1 MRELLETI
9 ETWRGTGRQVALATV
24 VDAWGSSPRPLGS
37 QMAISDRGEMAGSVS
52 GGCVEGAVVEEAL
65 RVLTEATPR
74 RLTYG
79 IDDDL
84 AWSVGLSCG
93 GRLGVY
99 VEPLAEGDEGATVYD
114 ATTTGLAAE
123 RPILRAVVIAG
134 PRRGRQQL
142 SGLVRDAPSGGAT
155 IERLAGGLG
164 SADLEAQVEA
174 LAPGLLASFRC
185 QRLAAETEGGD
196 ELFLQVHPPR
206 RRLVIV
212 GAVHVA
218 IPLVGFARTLGFR
231 TIVVDP
237 RTAFATRERFPHADQ
252 LETRWPDEALEALAL
267 DENSY
272 VALLS
277 HDFKL
282 DLPALEVAL
291 RRPIRY
297 LGALGSKKTHGK
309 RVAALRERGFD
320 DQAIA
325 RIHNPIG
332 LDLGG
337 RRAEEIALA
346 VMAEMVAVDHG
357 KVGVGR

>member
-9 ETWRGTGRQVALATV
+9 ETWRAAGRRVALATV

-37 QMAISDRGEMAGSVS
+37 QMAISERGEMVGSVS

-65 RVLTEATPR
+65 QVLAESTPR
-74 RLTYG
+74 RLSYG
-79 IDDDL
+79 IDDGT

-99 VEPLAEGDEGATVYD
+99 VEPLGEGEDGQEVFDALVKGLRDERPTLRATVID
-114 ATTTGLAAE
+114 
-123 RPILRAVVIAG
+123 G
-134 PRRGRQQL
+134 PGRGSQTL
-142 SGLVRDAPSGGAT
+142 FGKGEDGAPT
-155 IERLAGGLG
+155 CLAGGLA
-164 SADLEAQVEA
+164 SHERETRVRPLVMD
-174 LAPGLLASFRC
+174 LLASFRC
-185 QRLAAETEGGD
+185 RRLAASEDEPAETAD
-196 ELFLQVHPPR
+196 EIFLEVHPPR

-218 IPLVGFARTLGFR
+218 IPLVSFAQNLGFR

-237 RTAFATRERFPHADQ
+237 RTAFATRERFPHADE
-252 LETRWPDEALEALAL
+252 LDTRWPDEALEAHAL

-277 HDFKL
+277 HDLKL
-282 DLPALEVAL
+282 DLPSLEVAL
-291 RRPIRY
+291 HRPIRY
-297 LGALGSKKTHGK
+297 LGALGSKKTHGR
-309 RVAALRERGFD
+309 RVAALREQGFD
-320 DQAIA
+320 DTAIG

-346 VMAEMVAVDHG
+346 VVAEMVAVDHG
-357 KVGVGR
+357 KGHR